1 MIAAAPR
8 PVLVLDGQTNQALAC
23 VRSLGRAGHKVY
35 LASHYRWPL
44 ARWSRFVSGHH
55 RLAGETLAAFAEL
68 RRIAAEWGVGVVLP
82 LTERACLLCNSER
95 DAWKAAG
102 MTLGC
107 ATEDML
113 SLAFDKARTIE
124 VAHRAGVN
132 VPRTIVPA
140 SVADVRTAAE
150 SLTFPCIVKAR
161 SSHVW
166 NGSTFISDPGPRFV
180 ARPEQLE
187 AVVLG
192 AKQGATWPLIQE
204 VVGGVGKGAFA
215 LFDRGAPV
223 AWFGH
228 ERLRDVRPTGAGS
241 SLRRSIALDA
251 RVRDPA
257 ERLLRAM
264 RWHGPAMVEFRDDGV
279 NDPWLMEV
287 NGRFWGSLQLA
298 VAAGVDFPRLWV
310 DLLNGRSVTP
320 VESYREGVTV
330 RWVWG
335 DVKRILTI
343 ARGRPRGYTGAYP
356 TLRGGLA
363 EVLGR
368 QPEGTRSEMWDPA
381 DPWPALGEWVQG
393 LIELGARSA
402 ARRVTARVES
412 YQPSRERGV
421 RDEPPSAPDGSVR
434 TPPHPA
440 PPVGRV

>member
-1 MIAAAPR
+1 MTIGTPR

-23 VRSLGRAGHKVY
+23 VRSLGRAGHTVY
-35 LASHYRWPL
+35 LASHYRLPL
-44 ARWSRFVSGHH
+44 GRWSRFVSGHH
-55 RLAGETLAAFAEL
+55 RLPAETREAFAGL
-68 RRIAAEWGVGVVLP
+68 RRIASDRGVGVVLP

-95 DAWKAAG
+95 AEWEAAG

-107 ATEDML
+107 APDDML

-124 VAHRAGVN
+124 VARRARVN
-132 VPRTIVPA
+132 VPRTISPA
-140 SVADVRTAAE
+140 SLADVRMAAKT
-150 SLTFPCIVKAR
+150 LTFPCIVKAR

-166 NGSTFISDPGPRFV
+166 NGSSFVSDPGPRYV
-180 ARPEQLE
+180 ADPAQLE
-187 AVVLG
+187 AVVLC
-192 AKQGATWPLIQE
+192 ARQGRTWPLIQE
-204 VVGGVGKGAFA
+204 VVGGTGKGAFA
-215 LFDRGAPV
+215 LFDRGTPV
-223 AWFGH
+223 AWFAH

-251 RVRDPA
+251 RVREPA

-264 RWHGPAMVEFRDDGV
+264 RWHGPAMVEFRDDGRS
-279 NDPWLMEV
+279 DPWLMEV

-298 VAAGVDFPRLWV
+298 IAAGVDFPRMWV

-335 DVKRILTI
+335 DVKRVLTI

-356 TLRGGLA
+356 TLRSGLA

-368 QPEGTRSEMWDPA
+368 QPGGTRSEMWDAA
-381 DPWPALGEWVQG
+381 DPWPAVGEWVQG
-393 LIELGARSA
+393 LMELGARST
-402 ARRVTARVES
+402 ARRVLR
-412 YQPSRERGV
+412 QPDPLRPSGDRTLH
-421 RDEPPSAPDGSVR
+421 DEPVNAPDGPVR

-440 PPVGRV
+440 PPLGQV